1 MAPKKR
7 ESSQRTRNPDTSKEP
22 MSSQTLPTVKSGQV
36 WRARWD
42 DVLTLVFID
51 TVLCEFANR
60 VRVAPVTL
68 GDQDADD
75 TAVILSADASDLNVP
90 LSVWPEMVTE
100 ISEIVLERWIA
111 AVGDFDSLEALE
123 RAASEG
129 DILRGLPILN
139 DLSPRLEERRLLE
152 LAMGVLASA
161 AQIAGG
167 TGELSAMVADIPTSE
182 LAVALD
188 VLPALA
194 RSIKRARALIV
205 YAQAERLAPLLRISV
220 HDVLHANPNPP
231 ATLLELASRLERGP
245 GVRALAKARRETDS
259 DAYLDMVQGAWGL
272 AARGDKAEAED
283 WNGRLDTYL
292 QVALAS

>member
-1 MAPKKR
+1 MAPKKL

-68 GDQDADD
+68 GDKDADD

-194 RSIKRARALIV
+194 RSIKRARAMV
-205 YAQAERLAPLLRISV
+205 VHAQAERLAPLLRISV